1 MIVVFV
7 LFFVA
12 KFFVVRWLRCFFCDV
27 LCCVLCDRVCV
38 CVCVCVCIV
47 CGLGGSW
54 GAAGVG
60 NSPWVSMGCS
70 VKHSVTFLMGG
81 RRVSQR
87 ANFGPTCGPTCG
99 PMCGPACEPTG
110 GKSKVLGLRKVERF
124 AGVVGGEGGV
134 APCGPMCGPPA
145 PHFYRP

>member
-38 CVCVCVCIV
+38 CVCIV
-47 CGLGGSW
+47 CGGGGSW

-60 NSPWVSMGCS
+60 SFAVGFNVVFGE
-70 VKHSVTFLMGG
+70 TFSDILDGG